1 MDKYMT
7 AEETWKDLYNKE
19 LNCKKNILEYI
30 EITKVLKKENESIEV
45 ITETYNYIY
54 NSIENLRENIKP
66 NTMMYLKNK
75 LKSELGKYVIVKDP
89 KEENHFIKFFK
100 EAYPENNRRKDFTWV
115 LMNLDSITDEQIWV
129 TLAYINRECIN
140 NKLVLTKEEKEDIIE
155 VINKLIQRNNI
166 KYINDLKT
174 LKKLIESLG
183 ISIVKSGKVYK
194 IKKC

>member
-1 MDKYMT
+1 MT

-75 LKSELGKYVIVKDP
+75 LKSELGKYVIVMDP

-140 NKLVLTKEEKEDIIE
+140 NKLVLTKVEKEDIIE
-155 VINKLIQRNNI
+155 VINKLIKRNNI

>member
-1 MDKYMT
+1 MT

-140 NKLVLTKEEKEDIIE
+140 NKIVLTKVEKEDIIE
-155 VINKLIQRNNI
+155 VINKLIKRNNI

>member
-1 MDKYMT
+1 MT

>member
-1 MDKYMT
+1 MT

-140 NKLVLTKEEKEDIIE
+140 NKLVLTKVEKEDIIE
-155 VINKLIQRNNI
+155 VINKLIKRNNI

>member
-1 MDKYMT
+1 MT

-155 VINKLIQRNNI
+155 VINKLIKRNNI